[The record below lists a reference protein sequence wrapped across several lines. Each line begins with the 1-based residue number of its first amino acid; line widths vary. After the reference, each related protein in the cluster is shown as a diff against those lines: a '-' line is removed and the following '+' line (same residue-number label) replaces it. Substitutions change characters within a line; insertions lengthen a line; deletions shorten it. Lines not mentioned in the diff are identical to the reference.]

1 MRREELAILR
11 FDPSSRAV
19 FSNRLEGTYPTSA
32 DWSFVTGSKV
42 RLAASQALKTLVGK
56 Q

>member
-19 FSNRLEGTYPTSA
+19 FSYRPEGTYPTSA
-32 DWSFVTGSKV
+32 DWSFVTGSKARRAILLDV
-42 RLAASQALKTLVGK
+42 
-56 Q
+56 

>member
-19 FSNRLEGTYPTSA
+19 LTYR
-32 DWSFVTGSKV
+32 G
-42 RLAASQALKTLVGK
+42 AAGCRIEATHL
-56 Q
+56 

>member
-19 FSNRLEGTYPTSA
+19 WSNRPERTYPTSA
-32 DWSFVTGSKV
+32 DWSFVTGSK
-42 RLAASQALKTLVGK
+42 ASPSGPTYARAQTPV
-56 Q
+56 

>member
-19 FSNRLEGTYPTSA
+19 FSDRPEGTYPTGA
-32 DWSFVTGSKV
+32 DWRFVTGS
-42 RLAASQALKTLVGK
+42 
-56 Q
+56 